1 MGWGLGYF
9 GQPHILARF
18 MAAWDTTPA
27 QVDAFV
33 AAVRDAVA
41 RAGA

>member
-1 MGWGLGYF
+1 VHYAFALWDGG
-9 GQPHILARF
+9 LARF

-41 RAGA
+41 HAGA